1 MMKNFFAFAAVFLVV
16 STASAQTFQP
26 IKIRVVYDTTDASS
40 SAVAPLLI
48 QKLAA
53 QPKFFTVVN
62 GEDKDMSVVTDCYKE
77 TASDPYSCFYASSKL
92 HAFTQSFLGGAIVVK
107 KTADEAATTLFAS
120 ILQDVVERWNSTDRR
135 MLIGELETCLALTE
149 TSCAVPTPLIPEL
162 KVKSIN
168 LSQYM
173 RNGGLK
179 P

>member
-1 MMKNFFAFAAVFLVV
+1 
-16 STASAQTFQP
+16 
-26 IKIRVVYDTTDASS
+26 
-40 SAVAPLLI
+40 
-48 QKLAA
+48 
-53 QPKFFTVVN
+53 
-62 GEDKDMSVVTDCYKE
+62 MSVVADCYKE
-77 TASDPYSCFYASSKL
+77 PTSEPYSCFYASSKL
-92 HAFTQSFLGGAIVVK
+92 HGITQSFLGGAIVVK
-107 KTADEAATTLFAS
+107 KTAEEAATALFAS

-173 RNGGLK
+173 RSGGLK